1 MKGKVYLVGAGPSDA
16 GLFTLKGMA
25 LLQKADVVV
34 HDALIGMEIMGLIP
48 EGTRRV
54 DVGKR
59 SGNHPVPQAEINRI
73 LLDEALAGNQVVRL
87 KGGDPFLFG
96 RGGEELEL
104 LAENGVPFE
113 VVPGV
118 TSAIAVPTYGGI
130 PVTHRDY
137 CSSLH
142 IITAHTKNAS
152 EAQTDY
158 EALVRPNGTLVFLM
172 GVASLKTICSNLL
185 SAGMTPDMPAA
196 ILEQGTTARQ
206 RRICGTVSTLP
217 DLARDAA
224 VQKPAIIVVGRVCA
238 LSERFCWAEKRP
250 LGNRRV
256 IVTRPRERAS
266 KMAGALREQGA
277 EVLELPAINTIPIA
291 PNNAL
296 DEALKN
302 IRRYQW
308 LALTSPTGVHIFM
321 DHLKETRFDVRCLY
335 GVKLAAIGS
344 ATAKELQSYG
354 LQSDLIPHEYSAAA
368 LGEALSREKGPVL
381 IARARAGASALPLAL
396 EAAGVRYDDIPIY
409 DTHETAARS
418 ERALALLK
426 AGEIDYVTFT
436 SASTVHGFAKQM
448 AGCDYTGVQAICIGA
463 ATEKAAKAYGMETHT
478 AREAS
483 IPAMVS
489 LMIELSGGNAIWN
502 C

>member
-25 LLQKADVVV
+25 LLQRADVVV
-34 HDALIGMEIMGLIP
+34 HDALIGLEVMGLIP

-54 DVGKR
+54 DVGKHA
-59 SGNHPVPQAEINRI
+59 GDHPVPQAEINRI
-73 LLDEALAGNQVVRL
+73 LLEEALAGNQVVRL

-118 TSAIAVPTYGGI
+118 TSAIAVPAYGGI

-158 EALVRPNGTLVFLM
+158 EALVRLNGTLVFLM
-172 GVASLKTICSNLL
+172 GVSSLKIICDNLL
-185 SAGMTPDMPAA
+185 SAGMARDMPAA
-196 ILEQGTTARQ
+196 VLERGTTARQ
-206 RRICGTVSTLP
+206 RRICGTISSLP

-238 LSERFCWAEKRP
+238 LSERFSWAEKRP
-250 LGNRRV
+250 LGGRRV

-266 KMAGALREQGA
+266 KMAEALREQGA
-277 EVLELPAINTIPIA
+277 EVLELPAINISPIK
-291 PNNAL
+291 PNSAL
-296 DEALKN
+296 DQALNKIN
-302 IRRYQW
+302 LYRW
-308 LALTSPTGVHIFM
+308 LALTSPAGVRIFM
-321 DHLKETRFDVRCLY
+321 DHLKETHFDVRRLY
-335 GVKLAAIGS
+335 DIKLAAIGS

-354 LQSDLIPHEYSAAA
+354 LQPDLIPREYSAAA
-368 LGEALSREKGPVL
+368 LGDALSREKGPVL
-381 IARARAGASALPLAL
+381 IIRARTGAPALTCAL

-409 DTHETAARS
+409 DTCGTTARAAP
-418 ERALALLK
+418 ALALLN
-426 AGEIDYVTFT
+426 AGGIDYVTFT
-436 SASTVHGFAKQM
+436 SASTVHGFAGQM
-448 AGCDYTGVQAICIGA
+448 AGCDYTKIQAVCIGA

-502 C
+502 Y